1 MKIILISIAVILTLI
16 VVFMALGILVN
27 KHNMKKDK
35 YDLLIYFTKIK
46 INYLML
52 NKRTIGFADGNAT
65 T

>member
-35 YDLLIYFTKIK
+35 YDLLIYFTK
-46 INYLML
+46 
-52 NKRTIGFADGNAT
+52 NKDKFSDVEQKDHWVR
-65 T
+65 